1 MAAGSLRSSSILS
14 MGLDREVEM
23 NDRSLPGTCYLL
35 NLVSSTIFARSK
47 DAVGEDGLIV
57 TPH

>member
-1 MAAGSLRSSSILS
+1 MELN
-14 MGLDREVEM
+14 REVEM
-23 NDRSLPGTCYLL
+23 IDRSLPGTCYLL
-35 NLVSSTIFARSK
+35 NSVSSTISARSK